1 MALSPVKK
9 EHYGKI
15 LLMFEVIQVYR
26 LRFVGHWR
34 NPKEQLMYCGYQLKA
49 KIVEVKNFSQ
59 TTMRGDSLALKSS
72 VHHEEQRGVKNL

>member
-15 LLMFEVIQVYR
+15 HLMFEVIQVSR

-59 TTMRGDSLALKSS
+59 NNYERRQFSIEKLGSS
-72 VHHEEQRGVKNL
+72 